1 MLTNDA
7 RCTVN
12 SESAVALQN
21 PEETC
26 CMAARRNN
34 SPPDDAATPAAD
46 SAPERMPV
54 LVETVTRL
62 HTAVAWVF
70 FAFVFSIPMEEASN
84 AMHVPI
90 SMSKLF
96 GYIFVIGSLIQPQI
110 CFRRPPAAFW
120 WFFAYLCID
129 VVLGAMQEQRYSDEV
144 FRLLAVSVQMIVLL
158 WLSCNLLRYEYIVKG
173 AMISVALSCL
183 LVAILQRFGVGEAVE
198 VSNYGRE
205 ARFTT
210 FGQNAN
216 EQAYIL
222 GLGLLA
228 MIHLTHGPDESL
240 IRPRW
245 LVWPVF
251 VFMVAAIVQT
261 GSRGSTLAL
270 GAGLAVYFMQVG
282 AARMGGMQFIRNMAI
297 LGAAIGVVLALTFLS
312 ETARLRWERTLQ
324 SGHTAGRTFLY
335 SLASDMIEEKPLF
348 GWGPAR
354 NRAELYFRSGEIS
367 EGDFQNTALHVL
379 AEAGI
384 FGAFPFFVGCFL
396 WLRAA
401 WIGRRG
407 PLGVLPLAMTACT
420 LMVCMTGTWVYRKQ
434 FWLVIALSLISGSLL
449 IRAKSYRLAE
459 LETIRP
465 PERKRKQRKQ
475 ADASK
480 RVSPLRVEL
489 EPPIPKVEA

>member
-1 MLTNDA
+1 MPAKLNEYIPVKA
-7 RCTVN
+7 EEIN
-12 SESAVALQN
+12 SERGQPPAS
-21 PEETC
+21 ETT
-26 CMAARRNN
+26 
-34 SPPDDAATPAAD
+34 AATD
-46 SAPERMPV
+46 DAPERIPV
-54 LVETVTRL
+54 LVEQVPRI
-62 HTAVAWVF
+62 HFAVAWVF
-70 FAFVFSIPMEEASN
+70 FAFVFSIPMEEATTS
-84 AMHVPI
+84 MGVPI

-96 GYIFVIGSLIQPQI
+96 GYIFVVGCLIQTQI

-129 VVLGAMQEQRYSDEV
+129 VVLGGMQEDRYSDEV
-144 FRLLAVSVQMIVLL
+144 FRLLAVSVQMTVLL
-158 WLSCNLLRYEYIVKG
+158 WLACNLLRYEYIVKG
-173 AMISVALSCL
+173 AMISLALSCL
-183 LVAILQRFGVGEAVE
+183 LVAVLQRFGVGEAVE

-228 MIHLTHGPDESL
+228 MIHLTYGPNESL

-297 LGAAIGVVLALTFLS
+297 LAAALGVVLALTFLS
-312 ETARLRWERTLQ
+312 ETARLRWERTIQ
-324 SGHTAGRTFLY
+324 SGHTAGRMFLF
-335 SLASDMIEEKPLF
+335 SLAGDMIEEKPLF

-354 NRAELYFRSGEIS
+354 NRAELYQRSGEVS

-384 FGAFPFFVGCFL
+384 FGAFPFLVGCFL
-396 WLRAA
+396 WVRAA
-401 WIGRRG
+401 WLGRNG
-407 PLGVLPLAMTACT
+407 PLGILPFAMTATT
-420 LMVCMTGTWVYRKQ
+420 LMVCLTGTWVYRKQ
-434 FWLVIALSLISGSLL
+434 FWLVIALSLISGKLL
-449 IRAKSYRLAE
+449 IRAKSYALAE
-459 LETIRP
+459 LELSP
-465 PERKRKQRKQ
+465 EPERPMRRRR
-475 ADASK
+475 AVDVAAA
-480 RVSPLRVEL
+480 ET
-489 EPPIPKVEA
+489 